1 MRSSKV
7 KNSTAK
13 WNSYLIDIF
22 KCRLWFLSIEVDGPA
37 LLQVQQLFQ
46 PFVQLILTVIKTR
59 NTKKKLLLGTG
70 TGSPFLAQVIPRTKF
85 GKQPAFSTQNSRQS
99 SHQYVQ

>member
-13 WNSYLIDIF
+13 GNGYLINIF

-46 PFVQLILTVIKTR
+46 PLVQLILTVIKTS
-59 NTKKKLLLGTG
+59 NNKKK
-70 TGSPFLAQVIPRTKF
+70 VII
-85 GKQPAFSTQNSRQS
+85 G
-99 SHQYVQ
+99 

>member
-7 KNSTAK
+7 RNSTEK
-13 WNSYLIDIF
+13 ENGYLIDIF

-46 PFVQLILTVIKTR
+46 PLVQLILTVIKTR
-59 NTKKKLLLGTG
+59 NTKK
-70 TGSPFLAQVIPRTKF
+70 SYYWVPVPR
-85 GKQPAFSTQNSRQS
+85 S
-99 SHQYVQ
+99 

>member
-13 WNSYLIDIF
+13 GNGYLIDIF
-22 KCRLWFLSIEVDGPA
+22 KCRLWFLSIKVDGPA

-46 PFVQLILTVIKTR
+46 PLVQLILTVIKTSKTQKSYYWLPYR
-59 NTKKKLLLGTG
+59 YPV
-70 TGSPFLAQVIPRTKF
+70 PFP
-85 GKQPAFSTQNSRQS
+85 SQNSQLS
-99 SHQYVQ
+99 LDTE

>member
-37 LLQVQQLFQ
+37 LLQVQQLLQ
-46 PFVQLILTVIKTR
+46 PLVQLILTVIKTSK
-59 NTKKKLLLGTG
+59 TQKKVIIGLPYRYPV
-70 TGSPFLAQVIPRTKF
+70 PFP
-85 GKQPAFSTQNSRQS
+85 SQNSQLS
-99 SHQYVQ
+99 QDTK